1 MQKAEEIRIALAPE
15 TLARLMMERRV
26 SAEEFRCLDG
36 AAKSRVKAIVLD
48 NVQALMKNLARES

>member
-1 MQKAEEIRIALAPE
+1 MQKAEEIRIA
-15 TLARLMMERRV
+15 LARLMMERRV